1 MTRQEKAKTLFLEGY
16 NCSQA
21 VLGAFCD
28 VMQIDFE
35 TAMKLTSSFGGGVAR
50 MRHICGTCSAMF
62 MVAGVVRGNSL
73 PSTKLKSEHYSLIQE
88 MAKTFAER
96 NGSIICREILALRAQ
111 KSSAVDNGDL
121 PIANERTK
129 EYYRTRPCLS
139 VVEDAVEFTCE
150 WLGIDKIYPDDGSC
164 TGLSM
169 T

>member
-35 TAMKLTSSFGGGVAR
+35 TAMRLSSSFGGGVAR

-62 MVAGVVRGNSL
+62 MVAGVVRGNSV
-73 PSTKLKSEHYSLIQE
+73 PSAELKSKHYALIQE
-88 MAKTFAER
+88 MAKAFSER

-111 KSSAVDNGDL
+111 KSSAVDNGDS
-121 PIANERTK
+121 PIANERSA

-139 VVEDAVEFTCE
+139 VVEDAVLFTCQ
-150 WLGIDKIYPDDGSC
+150 WLGIDENYPDASV
-164 TGLSM
+164 
-169 T
+169 